1 MGLPSFVQS
10 PALNALRRTSRTA
23 RAASLL
29 SLGALAVHE
38 LRYLFA
44 YGHRAGEALASQGH
58 AYLSNLG
65 GALVTLTLATLLA
78 TLLAGGLAP
87 AARRPDQPPAFR
99 RTAVLY
105 SLALLAIFC
114 AQELTEGAV
123 AAGHPA
129 GLAAVLAHGG
139 WVALPLALAAGALCS
154 LACIALQGVEQ
165 TLARSAPRRR
175 APRRPPALA
184 EPNAAPARLPLA
196 SLNLAFGFARRPPPL
211 LPAG

>member
-1 MGLPSFVQS
+1 LD
-10 PALNALRRTSRTA
+10 ALRRTSRTA

-29 SLGALAVHE
+29 SLAALVVHE
-38 LRYLFA
+38 LRYLLA
-44 YGHRAGEALASQGH
+44 YGDRAEEALASQGH
-58 AYLSNLG
+58 AYLSDLG

-78 TLLAGGLAP
+78 TLLAGALAP
-87 AARRPDQPPAFR
+87 AARRPDQPAGRAFR

-105 SLALLAIFC
+105 ALALVAIFC

-139 WVALPLALAAGALCS
+139 WMALPLAWAAGALCS
-154 LACIALQGVEQ
+154 LACLALQGVER
-165 TLARSAPRRR
+165 TLARGAPRRR
-175 APRRPPALA
+175 APRRPPASA
-184 EPNAAPARLPLA
+184 EPHIAPARVPLA

>member
-1 MGLPSFVQS
+1 LD
-10 PALNALRRTSRTA
+10 ALRRTSRTA

-29 SLGALAVHE
+29 SLAALAVHE

-44 YGHRAGEALASQGH
+44 YGHRAGEELANQGH
-58 AYLSNLG
+58 GYLSDLG
-65 GALVTLTLATLLA
+65 GALVTLTMATLLA
-78 TLLAGGLAP
+78 TLLAGALAP
-87 AARRPDQPPAFR
+87 AARRPDQPAVGAFR

-105 SLALLAIFC
+105 ALALLAIFC
-114 AQELTEGAV
+114 AQELTEGAA

-139 WVALPLALAAGALCS
+139 WVALPLALAAGAVCS
-154 LACIALQGVEQ
+154 LACLALQGVER
-165 TLARSAPRRR
+165 TLARRAPRR

-184 EPNAAPARLPLA
+184 EPHAAPARLPLA

>member
-1 MGLPSFVQS
+1 MD
-10 PALNALRRTSRTA
+10 ALRRTSRTA
-23 RAASLL
+23 RATSLL
-29 SLGALAVHE
+29 SLAALAVHE
-38 LRYLFA
+38 LRYLVA
-44 YGHRAGEALASQGH
+44 YGDRADEALASQGH
-58 AYLSNLG
+58 AYLSDLG
-65 GALVTLTLATLLA
+65 GALITLMFATLLA
-78 TLLAGGLAP
+78 TLLAGALAP
-87 AARRPDQPPAFR
+87 AARRPDQPAAGAFR

-105 SLALLAIFC
+105 ALALLGIFC

-139 WVALPLALAAGALCS
+139 WVALPLALAAGAVCS
-154 LACIALQGVEQ
+154 LACLALQGIER
-165 TLARSAPRRR
+165 TLARRAPRRR

-184 EPNAAPARLPLA
+184 EPHPAPARLPLA